1 MSTPSPT
8 AGPPDAAPGVLLE
21 MLRIA
26 GPSVA
31 TMASYMGMQ
40 FCDRLMVK
48 DIGPDPVYLAAHGNA
63 AIATWTLM
71 TFIVGIAGIV
81 SSFVSQHLGAGRPER
96 GAAYAWNMMWLG
108 LGYWLAVLLP
118 GALLAPLV
126 LRTLGHTEQLYELEL
141 QYAVIGMAG
150 GVFTVWSKG
159 LHNYFFGM
167 HRAGIVL
174 VSAICGNLVNVFLN
188 VVLIFGENGPPASWP
203 FAELFANLSSGLHIP
218 ALGLAGA
225 ALATVLGTV
234 VEFSIPFAVFIG
246 PGMAKRYGTRE
257 QWRPRLACIKDILK
271 VGWPAGFMMLNE
283 LLCWAYLMTY
293 LTGHAAGRAF
303 VVAGETAEAAARAA
317 TMANTAGF
325 AALQWMHLS
334 FMPALGLSIAT
345 QAVVGKAVGARDLK
359 GAAARTWLGLRLAVT
374 YMGLCGVA
382 FFFFREGLIGLFI
395 NASTPADDADLIL
408 HLGMQILLAAAVFQ
422 VFDATAI
429 TMSAALR
436 GAGDTLWPGV
446 VTILSGWVCLVGVGH
461 ALIRFSPE
469 LGALGPWIGAGAYFL
484 SLAALLVG
492 RFLGGRWR
500 TIRLTHDDTLH
511 NLPPDEAAP
520 GPGI

>member
-1 MSTPSPT
+1 MSTSAA
-8 AGPPDAAPGVLLE
+8 AGPPDTAPGVLME

-48 DIGPDPVYLAAHGNA
+48 EIGPDPVYLAAHGNA

-71 TFIVGIAGIV
+71 TFVVGMAGII

-96 GAAYAWNMMWLG
+96 GAAYAWNMMWIG
-108 LGYWLAVLLP
+108 LGYYIVVLLP
-118 GALLAPLV
+118 GAMLAPVV
-126 LRTLGHTEQLYELEL
+126 LRALGHTEQLYELEL

-150 GVFTVWSKG
+150 GVFTIWSKG

-174 VSAICGNLVNVFLN
+174 VSAVCGNLVNVLLN
-188 VVLIFGENGPPASWP
+188 VVLIFGDGGPPASWP
-203 FAELFANLSSGLHIP
+203 LARVFAQVSLALHVP
-218 ALGLAGA
+218 AMGLAGA
-225 ALATVLGTV
+225 ALATVAGTV
-234 VEFSIPFAVFIG
+234 AEFAIPLAVFIG
-246 PGMAKRYGTRE
+246 PGMARRFGTRRSW
-257 QWRPRLACIKDILK
+257 QPSAACIRDILR

-283 LLCWAYLMTY
+283 LLCWAYLMTF
-293 LTGHAAGRAF
+293 LTGHGAARAATAAG
-303 VVAGETAEAAARAA
+303 ESAEAAARAA

-345 QAVVGKAVGARDLK
+345 QTVVGKAVGADDIR
-359 GAAARTWLGLRLAVT
+359 GAAARTWLGLRVAVT

-382 FFFFREGLIGLFI
+382 FFVFRQELIGLFI
-395 NASTPADDADLIL
+395 NASTPADDAELIL
-408 HLGMQILLAAAVFQ
+408 RMGMQILLAAAVFQ

-446 VTILSGWVCLVGVGH
+446 VTILSGWICLVGLGH
-461 ALIRFSPE
+461 ALVALEPR
-469 LGALGPWIGAGAYFL
+469 LGAIGPWIGAGAYFFL
-484 SLAALLVG
+484 LALTLVG

-500 TIRLTHDDTLH
+500 TIRLAHDDTLH
-511 NLPPDEAAP
+511 NLPPDGAAP